1 MHSLA
6 KKILLGMIFLS
17 TFTTVSAEQ
26 RIIETTGEYQP
37 ESYEDLSVA
46 RRRALND
53 AIRLANVQAN
63 VYIKNI
69 SEAKD
74 NILEMDTIRMISAN
88 VLRIQGEPRFEIIE
102 DGESKTVIC
111 NLTTIIDDTNITE
124 SLARDYREN
133 SEAVQQNRDYELEN
147 ARLDSELADLK
158 KKLTNVVDL
167 AELRRLRAEVK
178 ANEEKFLANTHF
190 LQGNKYYYEKNY
202 PSALEEYNQAVELNP
217 NLSAAYTNRG
227 VIFYN
232 LGEIE
237 KSLADYNH
245 AVELNPND
253 SATYVNLSSIY
264 FDAGNID
271 QALNSLNEAIALDS
285 QNAVAYYNRALIYQ
299 KLGENRLALS
309 DYDRSLQI
317 EPNNAEAYNARG
329 ILNDACGYKYF
340 AVEDFSDAIALN
352 PNFSSAYF
360 NRGNVLGMSGK
371 YNAAIRDYDR
381 LLELVPNFADGYNFR
396 GSAYEGLGKFDEAIQ
411 DYSHAIELNPD
422 DYLSYVSRGKLL
434 YDRGDKD
441 RAREDFQTSLRLN
454 PNLRAELEMQSEVD
468 EIRHVLDIMN
478 EFGL

>member
-1 MHSLA
+1 MNSLA

-26 RIIETTGEYQP
+26 RIFETIGEYQA
-37 ESYEDLSVA
+37 ESYEDLSIA
-46 RRRALND
+46 RHRALND
-53 AIRLANVQAN
+53 AIRLANIQAN
-63 VYIKNI
+63 AYIKNI

-74 NILEMDTIRMISAN
+74 NILEMDTIKMISAN

-133 SEAVQQNRDYELEN
+133 SEAVQQNLDYEAEN
-147 ARLDSELADLK
+147 ARLDSELVALK
-158 KKLTNVVDL
+158 EKLTNVVDI

-178 ANEEKFLANTHF
+178 ANEDRFSANTH
-190 LQGNKYYYEKNY
+190 LLNGNKFYYEKNY

-217 NLSAAYTNRG
+217 NLSSAYTNRG
-227 VIFYN
+227 VIFYK
-232 LGEIE
+232 LGEIG
-237 KSLADYNH
+237 KSLADYNR

-264 FDAGNID
+264 FDVGDTD
-271 QALNSLNEAIALDS
+271 QALNSLNKAAELDS
-285 QNAVAYYNRALIYQ
+285 KNAVAYYN
-299 KLGENRLALS
+299 LGVIHQTLGDYNLAIS
-309 DYDRSLQI
+309 DYNRSLLI
-317 EPNNAEAYNARG
+317 DPNNAEAYNARG
-329 ILNDACGYKYF
+329 ILNDACGYKSF

-352 PNFSSAYF
+352 PNFAEAYY

-371 YNAAIRDYDR
+371 FDAAIRDYNR
-381 LLELVPNFADGYNFR
+381 LLELIPNFADGYNFR

-411 DYSHAIELNPD
+411 DYSKAIELNPD
-422 DYLSYVSRGKLL
+422 DYLSYVSRGKLF
-434 YDRGDKD
+434 YDHGDKD

-454 PNLRAELEMQSEVD
+454 PNLREELEMQSEVD
-468 EIRHVLDIMN
+468 EIRHVLDILN